1 VSFPIPASVRS
12 NPLRAATLAC
22 SCWAFGVLLA
32 TGLGLAFGASRGWHG
47 VVAPADLVPAAAC
60 AAASFLF
67 RFLRWHLLARRVAP
81 ALGLGA
87 SFAMGTIGFALTM
100 TPGRAGEALKLLL
113 LRQRTAVPI
122 ATSAPVLLLEK
133 VSEGTGFALL
143 ALGASFFLPW
153 TEAFRTGADVA
164 VIAPIVALALAATF
178 RRRIT
183 ALAPGLPLV
192 GRLLARPGLQKLWAD
207 LAHGGDRVLG
217 WPGLLLALG
226 LSLLARAFDGLVIFW
241 IARLYGLDLPLA
253 AAWFIIGSAGFVG
266 GVSMLPGGAGAV
278 EATMIGL
285 LLAFGGEPAAAAA
298 TALTARVLILWLWVL
313 LGLGLALRYS
323 TGAGGRGLGAGARR
337 GPAPIHLSAPNPQP
351 PTPNPR

>member
-1 VSFPIPASVRS
+1 MSLPIPASVRA

-22 SCWAFGVLLA
+22 SCWAFGVLIA

-47 VVAPADLVPAAAC
+47 VVAPVDLLPAGAC

-81 ALGLGA
+81 ALGLRA

-122 ATSAPVLLLEK
+122 ATSAPVLFLEK
-133 VSEGTGFALL
+133 VSEGIGFALL
-143 ALGASFFLPW
+143 ALAASFFLPW
-153 TEAFRTGADVA
+153 SEALRTGADIA
-164 VIAPIVALALAATF
+164 VIAPIIALALAAGF

-183 ALAPGLPLV
+183 ELAPGLPLV
-192 GRLLARPGLQKLWAD
+192 RRLLARPGLQKLWSD

-217 WPGLLLALG
+217 WTGLLLALG

-241 IARLYGLDLPLA
+241 VAGMYGLDLPLA

-278 EATMIGL
+278 EATMVGL

-298 TALTARVLILWLWVL
+298 TALTSRILILWLWVL

-323 TGAGGRGLGAGARR
+323 TRAGGWGLGAGR
-337 GPAPIHLSAPNPQP
+337 GSTPIHFSAPSPQP
-351 PTPNPR
+351 PTANPR